1 MNESHDTRAALL
13 KSAKR
18 LLAERGYRGTSIK
31 AITSDAGANLG
42 AVTYHFGTK
51 EALYH
56 EVLRS
61 LLEPLAERMRTAL
74 DPETPAL
81 VRIEALVR
89 TYLSY
94 MNENWELPS
103 LMLHELSLSGKLPQ
117 PIQETVS
124 AIMAM
129 VSDLIREGQAAGE
142 ILAGNPLMLTASTM
156 AQPLFFLV
164 MRRPLKEV
172 AGIDMRE
179 RMTQQMVL
187 EHLISFVRR
196 GLTIDGSTNS

>member
-142 ILAGNPLMLTASTM
+142 IVAGNSLMLTASTM